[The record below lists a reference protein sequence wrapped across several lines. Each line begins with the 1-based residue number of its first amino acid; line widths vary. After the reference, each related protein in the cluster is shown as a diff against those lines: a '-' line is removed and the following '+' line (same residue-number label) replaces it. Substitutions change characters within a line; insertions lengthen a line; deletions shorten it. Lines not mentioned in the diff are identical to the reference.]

1 MQKVLSA
8 LLAGT
13 VILGTAPALAEQSTI
28 ADQKDLSVTIY
39 NDNLGLVREVRA
51 LKLEK
56 GARELQFA
64 DVAAQIDPTSV
75 SLRSL
80 TAPQDLQVLEQNYE
94 YDLLTPHK
102 LLEKYIGQEVEI
114 HTGNAISKATLL
126 STNEGAVYR
135 IGDKIYMQAPGAVVL
150 PKVPDNLIAR
160 PTLKWM
166 LQNDR
171 SAGEQQTEVS
181 YLTGGM
187 SWKANYVVVVNDKQT
202 QSNLNGWVTLNN
214 HSGATYQ
221 NARLTLVAGD
231 VNRVREQP
239 QYRYDELRAM
249 KSAPAAADQQFAER
263 ALFEYHSYQLNRPTT
278 LKDNQT
284 KQLSLLSAAD
294 IPTKKVFRFEAGAGF
309 PIWYQNSE
317 RKSQKVDVYL
327 EMMNSKK
334 DKLGMPLPKGT
345 IRVYQQDQDKRL
357 QFIGEDAIDHTPRD
371 EKVQVKM
378 GQAFDLVGERRQ
390 TSYKVLGDR
399 LVESSYEVSLRN
411 HKNEP
416 VTITTVEHMG
426 GDWEMVKNSHAF
438 TKTNAT
444 TVEFAVKV
452 PAHKEEKVT
461 FTVRTRY

>member
-1 MQKVLSA
+1 MHKLVPA
-8 LLAGT
+8 LLACTVAIGT
-13 VILGTAPALAEQSTI
+13 SPALAEQSTI
-28 ADQKDLSVTIY
+28 ADQKDLAVTIY

-51 LKLEK
+51 LKLDQ
-56 GARELQFA
+56 GMRELQFS

-94 YDLLTPHK
+94 FDLLTPQK
-102 LLEKYIGQEVEI
+102 LLEKYVGQDVEI
-114 HTGNAISKATLL
+114 HTNTAIMKATLL
-126 STNEGAVYR
+126 STNEGQVYR
-135 IGDKIYMQAPGAVVL
+135 IGDKIYMQPPGSVVL
-150 PKVPDNLIAR
+150 PKVPENLVSR

-171 SAGEQQTEVS
+171 SAGAQQTEVS

-202 QSNLNGWVTLNN
+202 QSNLNGWVTLTNQ
-214 HSGATYQ
+214 SGATYK

-231 VNRVREQP
+231 VNRVRERP
-239 QYRYDELRAM
+239 RYEYDAPRAM
-249 KSAPAAADQQFAER
+249 KMAEASDQQFAER

-294 IPTKKVFRFEAGAGF
+294 IPTKKVFRFEGAGF

-317 RKSQKVDVYL
+317 RKSQKINVYL
-327 EMMNSKK
+327 EMKNSKQ
-334 DKLGMPLPKGT
+334 DHLGIPLPKGT
-345 IRVYQQDQDKRL
+345 VRVYQQDQDKRL

-411 HKNEP
+411 HKDEP
-416 VTITTVEHMG
+416 VTITAVEAMG
-426 GDWEMVKNSHAF
+426 GDWEITRNSHAY
-438 TKTNAT
+438 TKVNAT
-444 TVEFAVKV
+444 SVEFAVKV
-452 PAHKEEKVT
+452 PAHKEEKVS

>member
-1 MQKVLSA
+1 MPKLLPA
-8 LLAGT
+8 LLACT
-13 VILGTAPALAEQSTI
+13 VALGSAPAHAEQSTI

-51 LKLEK
+51 LKLDK
-56 GARELQFA
+56 GARELQFS

-80 TAPQDLQVLEQNYE
+80 TAPQELQVLEQNYE
-94 YDLLTPHK
+94 FDLLTPHK

-114 HTGNAISKATLL
+114 HTGNAVSKATLL
-126 STNEGAVYR
+126 STNDGQLYR
-135 IGDKIYMQAPGAVVL
+135 IGDKIYMHPPGSVVL
-150 PKVPDNLIAR
+150 PRVPDNLVAR

-166 LQNDR
+166 LQNNR
-171 SAGEQQTEVS
+171 PAGEQQAEVS
-181 YLTGGM
+181 YLTSGM

-202 QSNLNGWVTLNN
+202 QSNLNGWVTLTNQ
-214 HSGATYQ
+214 SGASYK

-231 VNRVREQP
+231 VNRVRERPRHQ
-239 QYRYDELRAM
+239 YDEYRAM
-249 KSAPAAADQQFAER
+249 KSAPAGESQFAER

-294 IPTKKVFRFEAGAGF
+294 IPTRKVFRFEGGAGW

-317 RKSQKVDVYL
+317 RRNQKVDVFL
-327 EMMNSKK
+327 EMMNTKK
-334 DKLGMPLPKGT
+334 DHLGIPLPKGT
-345 IRVYQQDQDKRL
+345 VRVYQQDQDKRL

-390 TSYKVLGDR
+390 TNYKVLGDH
-399 LVESSYEVSLRN
+399 LVESSYEISLRN
-411 HKNEP
+411 HKDEP
-416 VTITTVEHMG
+416 VIITAVETMG
-426 GDWEMVKNSHAF
+426 GDWEMTRHSHAF
-438 TKTNAT
+438 RKTSAHG
-444 TVEFAVKV
+444 VEFDVKV
-452 PAHKEEKVT
+452 PPRKEEKVT